1 MGQVQAGAMLLA
13 AIAPELRDGY
23 MRYYVEQADIRRSG
37 TATYSALFDSGFA
50 LPPAMREAL
59 QRQIDIILSGI

>member
-1 MGQVQAGAMLLA
+1 
-13 AIAPELRDGY
+13 
-23 MRYYVEQADIRRSG
+23 MRYYVEQANIRRSG
-37 TATYSALFDSGFA
+37 TAADSVLFDSGFA